1 MKLARV
7 GVIAATILA
16 VATVA
21 WAQKPDFSGTWTLD
35 PASAPPAG
43 GGGRGGG
50 GGPLGNGPATVKQTA
65 DALTIERTV
74 GDAQISLT
82 YKLDGTESRNLIT
95 GRGGQSADLLSTA
108 KWDGPKL
115 TIVTKQEMGGQVME
129 STQVWTVEGNTLTVE
144 TTNARGT
151 QKRVYKK

>member
-7 GVIAATILA
+7 GVIAAAILA

-35 PASAPPAG
+35 PASAPAA
-43 GGGRGGG
+43 GGRGGG
-50 GGPLGNGPATVKQTA
+50 AGALGNGPATVKQTA
-65 DALTIERTV
+65 DELTIERTM
-74 GDAQISLT
+74 GDAKVTLT
-82 YKLDGTESRNLIT
+82 YKLDGSESRNMIV
-95 GRGGQSADLLSTA
+95 GRGGQRADSVSTA
-108 KWDGPKL
+108 KWDGPRL
-115 TIVTKQEMGGQVME
+115 TIVTKQEMDGQVAE
-129 STQVWTVEGNTLTVE
+129 STQVWTVEASTLTVE